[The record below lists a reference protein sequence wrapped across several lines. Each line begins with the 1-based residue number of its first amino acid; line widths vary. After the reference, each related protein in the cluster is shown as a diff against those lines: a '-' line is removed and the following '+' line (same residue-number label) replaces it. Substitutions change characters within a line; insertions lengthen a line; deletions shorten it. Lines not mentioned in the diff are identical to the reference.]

1 MFILQIHDQALMYYE
16 AIDLSIWKCDFG
28 KFLLI
33 QSLVVKMVYILV
45 LLSNNSI
52 CMYRVGMHAY
62 PKIV

>member
-1 MFILQIHDQALMYYE
+1 MYYE

-33 QSLVVKMVYILV
+33 QSLVVKMVHILV

-52 CMYRVGMHAY
+52 CTRTYRVGMHAY
-62 PKIV
+62 PKVV